1 MICGSRRWTP
11 TIDLG
16 CYIMLQAVSMS
27 LWVGCLFLAS
37 FKKRNDIGSDIHII
51 ICFPK
56 NFGGLRY
63 CCRFKIVLLLLGWFD
78 LFTWIRGAFGWLLV
92 LIRFTFVGNMLIDP
106 FVGNFHVGL
115 TRNQSAVF
123 VLPTFLSQHL
133 HLVYVQMQRKPN
145 VTSTTHRV
153 QAKSFLFGSGT
164 IHSTQVL
171 EQQHSAPE
179 NTWTSST
186 VSLVN

>member
-1 MICGSRRWTP
+1 MFGQTTCESQFWIIAFTLFWSMICGSRRWTP

-133 HLVYVQMQRKPN
+133 HLVYVQMQRKPM
-145 VTSTTHRV
+145 
-153 QAKSFLFGSGT
+153 
-164 IHSTQVL
+164 
-171 EQQHSAPE
+171 
-179 NTWTSST
+179 
-186 VSLVN
+186 